1 MSDAITLESLQDAD
15 LEDSL
20 DEAEV
25 KEGIEG
31 NLVPKGRHEG
41 QIQPDSKIEVI
52 STEKGEH
59 PLEGKKVAR
68 VHVILYTAEAGEKH
82 LFFDAAWVMVKAISK
97 KGGSYTPTA
106 CTNGSYLTKAT
117 KLYGQ
122 PGSAV
127 LKAALDKRFIFDVG
141 VKKATDEY
149 PAQNTLRGIYA
160 VTEEAE

>member
-1 MSDAITLESLQDAD
+1 MSDVITLESLQDAD
-15 LEDSL
+15 LADSL

-31 NLVPKGRHEG
+31 NLAPRGRHEG
-41 QIQPDSKIEVI
+41 QIQPDSRIEVI
-52 STEKGEH
+52 TTEEGTH

-68 VHVILYTAEAGEKH
+68 VHVILYTEEAGEKH
-82 LFFDAAWVMVKAISK
+82 FFFDAAWVMVKATSK
-97 KGGSYTPTA
+97 KGGSYTPNA
-106 CTNGSYLTKAT
+106 CTHASYLTKAT

-127 LKAALDKRFIFDVG
+127 LKAAMEKRLVFDIG

-160 VTEEAE
+160 VSEEA